1 MLGKGGHYVTIQI
14 KLFGMPAVERDGERI
29 FFPYNKINAMI
40 YYLAVNETITRTEIA
55 GLLWP
60 DEDEAIAKKNL
71 RNAIYQAKRCVGED
85 FILSPK
91 KLLLELNPAL
101 GISCDATLFS
111 EDPAA
116 HLSVYDGPFLQGFYV
131 KDSEQYDFWV
141 TRMRS
146 FYEEKYIA
154 HAYQQLEKEI
164 EEGQNENVEKSIHTL
179 ISMDEYD
186 ERSVRLL
193 MRYYAKTGRTGKV
206 IETYYNLKKLL
217 RDELGVSPDV
227 ETQSIYE
234 EAVNQIDLSDHRS
247 ATHEEFFY
255 GRFKERAL
263 IQKNL
268 SLIAEKKAVSLLIEG
283 EAGIGKSALLRK
295 VLEDAPEDR
304 VVLEADCYCAEQD
317 YALRPMA
324 VLIERMGETL
334 KRLGI
339 SLPTYWD
346 STMKQLFPPLESATK
361 ELFFPEVHK
370 GLNFDLLSKIF
381 VEGIR
386 KISAV
391 HPLVIVL
398 EDLQWLDEVSVRL
411 LTSVLLRMEKR
422 AMFLMTARPEMSQP
436 LEDALA
442 TLTSYGLLEAI
453 PLQRFDREQSF
464 AFIQEATQ
472 KDIQPDMM
480 EKIYRETEGNSFFL
494 AEYVQLL
501 ATSETDTLMTEKMKD
516 AMKARFAYLSKPER
530 DVLDLVSFFYDEAPL
545 SVLMNL
551 MGRSDSDIIGLIE
564 HLEHINILKERAH
577 ESDIGI
583 CFTHVKLRE
592 YIYMTQPHSKCR
604 VIHKRI
610 AQILEESL
618 KRKPA
623 LYLYSKLVYHYTS
636 AEEPIKSIQ
645 FELEMLNYYLNFSH
659 ELFPILS
666 IQEADA
672 GEKVYISRDR
682 LQEMFKNLEEK
693 FTALR
698 KTTSDEDLTRLEM
711 QFYYMKG
718 RYLIRD
724 GAYAEGLKDM
734 REAVGK
740 AKTLNDKDYE
750 LEGYK
755 QFIFYNIQTNQA
767 EEMLSY
773 IEGALHLAVQC
784 NYHKEIGILLRLK
797 GLYNIMTGHQTMAE
811 QLLHESIQTFTVTP
825 EVARRYAINIAAAH
839 NYIGEIR
846 FQEAR
851 YEQALQE
858 FDEAIQLSQDKNAL
872 SAMSV
877 FYINK
882 GKALFAL
889 ERLEEAKQAFQNA
902 YHLYGQ
908 FDSFWKR
915 PVLDAYMALTAMKE
929 KDYKQAAL
937 YLRQAKEF
945 SEKMNDPRAQGAACF
960 AAYRIL
966 NEVPKDSLKT
976 DFEGLF
982 EYAPAAY
989 FHEALS
995 LLDPN
1000 RDHFERQYLMEHKT
1014 KQ

>member
-1 MLGKGGHYVTIQI
+1 MTIRI
-14 KLFGMPAVERDGERI
+14 KLFGVPHVERGGERI

-40 YYLAVNETITRTEIA
+40 YYLAVNETIPRTEIA

-60 DEDEAIAKKNL
+60 DEEEAIAKKNL
-71 RNAIYQAKRCVGED
+71 RNAIYQAKRCIGED

-91 KLLLELNPAL
+91 KLLLELNRSL
-101 GISCDATLFS
+101 DVVCDATCFA
-111 EDPAA
+111 EDPVTNLA
-116 HLSVYDGPFLQGFYV
+116 LYDGPFLQGFYV

-154 HAYQQLEKEI
+154 HAYQQLEKQI

-227 ETQSIYE
+227 ETRTIYE
-234 EAVNQIDLSDHRS
+234 EAVNQIEITDRQSK
-247 ATHEEFFY
+247 AHEEFFY
-255 GRFKERAL
+255 GRFQERAL
-263 IQKNL
+263 LQKNL
-268 SLIAEKKAVSLLIEG
+268 QLLPAHQAISQLVKG

-295 VLEDAPEDR
+295 TLEEAGEEAVLLQAY
-304 VVLEADCYCAEQD
+304 CYCAEQE
-317 YALRPMA
+317 YALRPFA
-324 VLIERMGETL
+324 VLIERMGEAL

-361 ELFFPEVHK
+361 ELFFPEVSK
-370 GLNFDLLSKIF
+370 GLNFDLLSQIF
-381 VEGIR
+381 LEGIR
-386 KISAV
+386 KISAE
-391 HPLVIVL
+391 HPLIIVL
-398 EDLQWLDEVSVRL
+398 EDIQWMDEVSVRL
-411 LTSVLLRMEKR
+411 LTSVMLRMEKR
-422 AMFLMTARPEMSQP
+422 AMFLFTARPEMSQA

-442 TLTSYGLLEAI
+442 TLTGYGLVETIALE
-453 PLQRFDREQSF
+453 RFDREQSF
-464 AFIQEATQ
+464 AFIKEALKKPISST
-472 KDIQPDMM
+472 IM
-480 EKIYRETEGNSFFL
+480 EKIYHETEGNPFFL
-494 AEYVQLL
+494 TEFVQLL
-501 ATSETDTLMTEKMKD
+501 TTSETDSLMTEKMKD
-516 AMKARFAYLSKPER
+516 ALRARFAYLSKPER

-564 HLEHINILKERAH
+564 HLEHINILTERAH

-583 CFTHVKLRE
+583 RFTHVKLRE
-592 YIYMTQPHSKCR
+592 YIYMMQPHSKCR

-610 AQILEESL
+610 AQILEDSL
-618 KRKPA
+618 QIKPS

-636 AEEPIKSIQ
+636 ADEPLKSIQ

-666 IQEADA
+666 IQEADE
-672 GEKVYISRDR
+672 GEKAYISRDR
-682 LQEMFKNLEEK
+682 LQDMFATLEEK
-693 FTALR
+693 FNTLRTSTAG
-698 KTTSDEDLTRLEM
+698 EDLIRLEM

-750 LEGYK
+750 LEAYK

-797 GLYNIMTGHQTMAE
+797 GLYNIMTGHHTMAE
-811 QLLHESIQTFTVTP
+811 QLLNESIQTFTVTP

-846 FQEAR
+846 FHEAH
-851 YEQALQE
+851 YEEALQE
-858 FDEAIQLSQDKNAL
+858 FEEAITLSQDKNAL

-882 GKALFAL
+882 GKSLFAL
-889 ERLEEAKQAFQNA
+889 GRRQEAKEEFTRA
-902 YHLYGQ
+902 YPLYGK

-915 PVLDAYMALTAMKE
+915 PVLDAYMALIAWEGQEKE
-929 KDYKQAAL
+929 NAVTYLHQAL
-937 YLRQAKEF
+937 DCSQ
-945 SEKMNDPRAQGAACF
+945 KMNDPRAQGTAYY
-960 AAYRIL
+960 AAYRL
-966 NEVPKDSLKT
+966 LKETENTPEATLFATVCERPK
-976 DFEGLF
+976 E
-982 EYAPAAY
+982 EYL
-989 FHEALS
+989 HEALL
-995 LLDPN
+995 LLDPH
-1000 RDHFERQYLMEHKT
+1000 RDHFERAYLQESEA
-1014 KQ
+1014 

>member
-1 MLGKGGHYVTIQI
+1 MTIRI
-14 KLFGMPAVERDGERI
+14 KLFGVPHVERDGERI

-71 RNAIYQAKRCVGED
+71 RNAIYQAKRCIGED

-91 KLLLELNPAL
+91 KLLLELNRSL
-101 GISCDATLFS
+101 GIVCDATQFA
-111 EDPAA
+111 EDPKANLA
-116 HLSVYDGPFLQGFYV
+116 LYEGPFLQGFYV

-141 TRMRS
+141 TRMRG

-164 EEGQNENVEKSIHTL
+164 EEGHNEHVEKSIHTL
-179 ISMDEYD
+179 IDMDEYD

-217 RDELGVSPDV
+217 RDELGVSPDI
-227 ETQSIYE
+227 ETKTIYE
-234 EAVNQIDLSDHRS
+234 EAVNQIDVSERHVNL
-247 ATHEEFFY
+247 HEEFFY
-255 GRFKERAL
+255 GRFQERAL
-263 IQKNL
+263 LQKNL
-268 SLIAEKKAVSLLIEG
+268 QLLPKHQAKSQLIKG

-295 VLEDAPEDR
+295 TLEETGEDA
-304 VVLEADCYCAEQD
+304 VILQAYCYNAEQE
-317 YALRPMA
+317 YALRPFA
-324 VLIERMGETL
+324 VLIERMGEAL
-334 KRLGI
+334 ERLGI
-339 SLPTYWD
+339 PLPTYWD

-361 ELFFPEVHK
+361 ELFFPEVSK
-370 GLNFDLLSKIF
+370 GLNFDLLTQIF
-381 VEGIR
+381 LEGMREIAR
-386 KISAV
+386 SHSLI
-391 HPLVIVL
+391 IVL
-398 EDLQWLDEVSVRL
+398 EDIQWLDDVSVRL
-411 LTSVLLRMEKR
+411 LTSVMLRMEKH
-422 AMFLMTARPEMSQP
+422 AIFLLTARPEMNRE

-442 TLTSYGLLEAI
+442 TLNSYGLVESIVLH
-453 PLQRFDREQSF
+453 RFDREQSF
-464 AFIQEATQ
+464 AFIKEAL
-472 KDIQPDMM
+472 KKPVSSEIM
-480 EKIYRETEGNSFFL
+480 EKIYQETEGNPFFL
-494 AEYVQLL
+494 TEYVQLL
-501 ATSETDTLMTEKMKD
+501 TTSETELLMTEKMKD
-516 AMKARFAYLSKPER
+516 ALRARFAYLSKPER

-545 SVLMNL
+545 SVLTNL
-551 MGRSDSDIIGLIE
+551 MGRSESDIIGLIE
-564 HLEHINILKERAH
+564 HLEHINILTERAH

-583 CFTHVKLRE
+583 RFTHVKLRE
-592 YIYMTQPHSKCR
+592 YIYMMQPHSKCR

-610 AQILEESL
+610 AQILEDSL
-618 KRKPA
+618 KIKPS

-636 AEEPIKSIQ
+636 AEEPLKSIQ

-672 GEKVYISRDR
+672 GEEAYISRDR
-682 LQEMFKNLEEK
+682 LQSMFETLEEK
-693 FTALR
+693 FHVLQSN
-698 KTTSDEDLTRLEM
+698 TSGTDLTRLEM

-797 GLYNIMTGHQTMAE
+797 GLYNIMTGHHAMAE
-811 QLLHESIQTFTVTP
+811 QLLNESIQTFTVTP

-846 FQEAR
+846 FHEAR
-851 YEQALQE
+851 YEEAFQE
-858 FDEAIQLSQDKNAL
+858 FEEAITLSRDKNAL

-889 ERLEEAKQAFQNA
+889 DRYEEAKAEFARA
-902 YHLYGQ
+902 YPLYGK

-915 PVLDAYMALTAMKE
+915 PVLDAYMSLIARKEGDTDKAVTSLQQAL
-929 KDYKQAAL
+929 
-937 YLRQAKEF
+937 EF
-945 SEKMNDPRAQGAACF
+945 SQKMNDPRAQGTAYY
-960 AAYRIL
+960 AAYRL
-966 NEVPKDSLKT
+966 LKET
-976 DFEGLF
+976 EKTSEAARFNAVCDRSKE
-982 EYAPAAY
+982 EYL
-989 FHEALS
+989 HEALL

-1000 RDHFERQYLMEHKT
+1000 RDHFERAYLQES
-1014 KQ
+1014 